1 MTFAPLRFALIL
13 AGIFLVLAGII
24 LAPGSL
30 KLTGH
35 EGDTIHSLDIAYRL
49 ADGARPHVDVMT
61 PLGML
66 AFLPLQLFLER
77 GYGPGMSFLLGQTA
91 VALVLLPGIWW
102 ISMSRLTG
110 WLRLF
115 YGAGMVILA
124 MALIFGGEN
133 PALALSMYY
142 NRWAWV
148 LASFIIMPLLLPA
161 RPGWQAPVVDGV
173 LAGFAGAALLL
184 IKITYVVA
192 LLPAVLVYILSG
204 RQWRFLLAGVVAA
217 IAALG
222 VATIFYGGFAFW
234 QAYIDNL
241 VSVAA
246 GPMRQHPG
254 VELGDL
260 VASPQYL
267 PTSMTLL
274 ATVVLWRK
282 SGLERQ
288 GLLLLLLA
296 PGFLY
301 ITFQNWG
308 NDPKWL
314 FFLGIALLASRPSS
328 DAKPIFGIAPQT
340 GSAVLASFAF
350 LLLFPSM
357 SNLATS
363 GMRNL
368 SYETENMTPIF
379 PQEGRQD
386 ILISESRKFEGDI
399 QIPFTAVGYPEGEEP
414 EDIEPQTITVNG
426 EEFPDCALKGS
437 VIGWF
442 WKAADQLASVEE
454 VVGKQVYTADFHDSM
469 WLFGPFEPTRGA
481 GPWFYAADGDLAE
494 AEYLMVPFCAI
505 SDYSRREKL
514 KQISESGRPLEE
526 ILRTDLFILMRWGA
540 AG

>member
-1 MTFAPLRFALIL
+1 MTFAPLRFALFL
-13 AGIFLVLAGII
+13 AGIFVVLAGII

-49 ADGARPHVDVMT
+49 AAGARPHVDVMT

-77 GYGPGMSFLLGQTA
+77 GFGPGMSFLMGQTA

-102 ISMSRLTG
+102 VGMSRLTG

-148 LASFIIMPLLLPA
+148 LASFIILPVLLPA
-161 RPGWQAPVVDGV
+161 RSGWEVPAVDGAV
-173 LAGFAGAALLL
+173 AGFAGAALLL

-192 LLPAVLVYILSG
+192 LLPVVLVFLLRERQVGYLLGGLFAAFAVLAAATVY
-204 RQWRFLLAGVVAA
+204 
-217 IAALG
+217 
-222 VATIFYGGFAFW
+222 YGGFGFW
-234 QAYIDNL
+234 QAYIGNL
-241 VSVAA
+241 VSVAS

-260 VASPQYL
+260 IASPQYL
-267 PTSMTLL
+267 PMSMTLL
-274 ATVVLWRK
+274 AAVVLWRK

-288 GLLLLLLA
+288 GLYMLLLA
-296 PGFLY
+296 PGFIY

-314 FFLGIALLASRPSS
+314 FFLGITLLACRPSE
-328 DAKPIFGIAPQT
+328 DAKPLMGMPPRIGAT
-340 GSAVLASFAF
+340 VLACFAF

-368 SYETENMTPIF
+368 SYDTENMTAIF

-399 QIPFTAVGYPEGEEP
+399 QVPFTAVGYPEGEVP
-414 EDIEPQTITVNG
+414 EDAEPQTITVNG

-442 WKAADQLASVEE
+442 WKAAEQLAEVEE

-481 GPWFYAADGDLAE
+481 GPWYYAADGDLAE

-514 KQISESGRPLEE
+514 KQVAEADRPLEE
-526 ILRTDLFILMRWGA
+526 ILRTDLFILLRWGA